1 MDAIIN
7 YLFAVFIRLGGFGL
21 LIMGVLDSSFL
32 FMPLG
37 NDLLVVALTARQP
50 RMLPVFA
57 AMATLGSVL
66 GCSLLDRIARK
77 GGEEGLER
85 IVSRRQLEHVK
96 RRVRKSAGWAL
107 AFASVMPPPFPF
119 TPFVAAASAFQ
130 YPRKKLLSVI
140 GISRFIRFVIV
151 GLLAISF
158 GQSILYLAESPAVRT
173 GILTLVGICVI
184 GSVFSVLAWFKRAG
198 QTPTPAPESAQ

>member
-1 MDAIIN
+1 
-7 YLFAVFIRLGGFGL
+7 
-21 LIMGVLDSSFL
+21 
-32 FMPLG
+32 
-37 NDLLVVALTARQP
+37 
-50 RMLPVFA
+50 
-57 AMATLGSVL
+57 
-66 GCSLLDRIARK
+66 
-77 GGEEGLER
+77 
-85 IVSRRQLEHVK
+85 
-96 RRVRKSAGWAL
+96 
-107 AFASVMPPPFPF
+107 
-119 TPFVAAASAFQ
+119 
-130 YPRKKLLSVI
+130 LLSVI